1 MKKRS
6 KKFGIKKVIISIIL
20 LILLFLLVG
29 AGLNYKTIEKIYTGV
44 TLFQPSKMNERF
56 RNLDQ
61 KFSSRKVEP
70 SETIFHLEKNLKDL
84 PEDYMYLGEKHS
96 VNDFIKRTNTTGLIV
111 IQDDKITYEEYFNGY
126 KETDRM
132 ITWSVSKS
140 IISALIGIAIEEGYI
155 NDVYDYVT
163 DYVPSLLKSGYR
175 EVTIKD
181 VLQMSSGIKFNEDYF
196 DNNSDVNQMGAR
208 SLGLGKSLEDLLISL
223 TRERTPGTYNRYV
236 SGDTQVLGMVLRE
249 ATGVDIATYTQEKL
263 WKPAGMEFD
272 AHWLTDSAGVESA
285 FGGFNASLRDLARFG
300 LLYIN
305 EGFMM
310 GNQIIPKKWITDSIT
325 PDAPHLLPGENPNSS
340 WILGYGYQWWIPEG
354 IENDFLGMGIYGQAI
369 YINPKR
375 NTVIVKTSAYKDY
388 DTDGYEMEL
397 ESIEF
402 FRQLA
407 IQ

>member
-6 KKFGIKKVIISIIL
+6 KKFGIKKIIISIIL

-208 SLGLGKSLEDLLISL
+208 SLGLGKSLEDLLVSL

-236 SGDTQVLGMVLRE
+236 NSDTQVLGMVLRE

-300 LLYIN
+300 LLYLN
-305 EGFMM
+305 KGFMM

>member
-6 KKFGIKKVIISIIL
+6 KKFGIKKIIISIIL

-140 IISALIGIAIEEGYI
+140 IIS
-155 NDVYDYVT
+155 
-163 DYVPSLLKSGYR
+163 
-175 EVTIKD
+175 
-181 VLQMSSGIKFNEDYF
+181 
-196 DNNSDVNQMGAR
+196 
-208 SLGLGKSLEDLLISL
+208 
-223 TRERTPGTYNRYV
+223 
-236 SGDTQVLGMVLRE
+236 
-249 ATGVDIATYTQEKL
+249 
-263 WKPAGMEFD
+263 
-272 AHWLTDSAGVESA
+272 H
-285 FGGFNASLRDLARFG
+285 
-300 LLYIN
+300 
-305 EGFMM
+305 
-310 GNQIIPKKWITDSIT
+310 
-325 PDAPHLLPGENPNSS
+325 
-340 WILGYGYQWWIPEG
+340 
-354 IENDFLGMGIYGQAI
+354 
-369 YINPKR
+369 
-375 NTVIVKTSAYKDY
+375 
-388 DTDGYEMEL
+388 
-397 ESIEF
+397 
-402 FRQLA
+402 
-407 IQ
+407 

>member
-44 TLFQPSKMNERF
+44 TSKMNERF

>member
-61 KFSSRKVEP
+61 KFSSRKVES

-84 PEDYMYLGEKHS
+84 PEDYMYLGEKHN

-126 KETDRM
+126 KESDRM

-140 IISALIGIAIEEGYI
+140 IISSLIGIAIEEGYI

-181 VLQMSSGIKFNEDYF
+181 VLQMSSGIRFNEDYF

-236 SGDTQVLGMVLRE
+236 SSDTQVLGMVLRE

-300 LLYIN
+300 LLYLN
-305 EGFMM
+305 KGFMM

>member
-6 KKFGIKKVIISIIL
+6 KKFGIKKIIISIIL

-208 SLGLGKSLEDLLISL
+208 SLGLGKSLEDLLVSL

-236 SGDTQVLGMVLRE
+236 SSDTQVLGMVLRE

-300 LLYIN
+300 LLYLN
-305 EGFMM
+305 KGFMM